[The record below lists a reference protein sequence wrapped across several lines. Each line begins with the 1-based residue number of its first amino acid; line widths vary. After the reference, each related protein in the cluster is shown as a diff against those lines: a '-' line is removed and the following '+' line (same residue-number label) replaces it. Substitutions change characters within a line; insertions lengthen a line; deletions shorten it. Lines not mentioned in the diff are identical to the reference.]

1 MKTIKI
7 FALITL
13 MFSALVAGVVND
25 HNGHKNEAKI
35 CYAIAVAAI
44 VAPALMAPRIAES
57 LGFFNKPYLRVEDD
71 PYTRSELALIQFL
84 GTNAKAQ
91 SQLDAGSGRTKFE
104 TYARAFRFVIPAAF
118 NGRRELLNAASAFI
132 QGAIPEEWN
141 LGQLPLGYNVAVS
154 HIRTGFVA
162 DAVVTTGQAGIAYTS
177 QPNTWPSALRNGQ
190 LIFSQAGAIKAFVD
204 VVHTGTMA
212 AGFGSIGE
220 NDGLELQSPFILE
233 ENKATKFELYGSSGQ
248 AFASPAGGNLL
259 ELIMFGAMARP
270 RA

>member
-7 FALITL
+7 FALVAL

-25 HNGHKNEAKI
+25 HNGNKTEAKI
-35 CYAIAVAAI
+35 CYAIAVASF
-44 VAPALMAPRIAES
+44 VAPALMTTPATDS
-57 LGFFNKPYLRVEDD
+57 LGFFNKPYLKVDDD
-71 PYTRSELALIQFL
+71 PYTRSELALVQFL
-84 GTNAKAQ
+84 QTNAKAQ
-91 SQLDAGSGRTKFE
+91 SQLDAGSGRTKIE
-104 TYARAFRFVIPAAF
+104 TYARAFRFVVPNGF
-118 NGRRELLNAASAFI
+118 SGRRELLNAASQFI

-141 LGQLPLGYNVAVS
+141 LGQLPLGYNIAVS
-154 HIRTGFVA
+154 HVRTGFVA
-162 DAVVTTGQAGIAYTS
+162 DAVVTTGQGGIAYGS
-177 QPNTWPSALRNGQ
+177 QPNSWPAALRNGQ

-233 ENKATKFELYGSSGQ
+233 ENKATKFELYGASGQ

-259 ELIMFGAMARP
+259 EVIFMGAMARP